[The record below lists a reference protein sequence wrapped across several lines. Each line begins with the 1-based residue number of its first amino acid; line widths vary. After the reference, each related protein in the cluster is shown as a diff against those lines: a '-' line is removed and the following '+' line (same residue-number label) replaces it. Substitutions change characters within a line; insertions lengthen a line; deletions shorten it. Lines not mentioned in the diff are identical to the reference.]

1 MLAGLRRFLP
11 LQVMFILISTA
22 ILFLVS
28 PFLAPG
34 SVSGA
39 ALLTVFAF
47 AAILAVAAIGQTLV
61 IQQGGLDLSTPGAM
75 SLAAVIV
82 SQFPAGDAASLWI
95 WIPVALAAGAI
106 GGAISGLAIT
116 RFAVTPLVATLSMN
130 AVFYGT
136 VFHLTAGR
144 SAAAVPAE
152 FSAVAVSRTF
162 GLPTIALVA
171 LAVVLIVEFYLRASV
186 GGRKFLAAG
195 SNPRAARA
203 AGIRVLRYK
212 FLTYVA
218 AGFFS
223 ALAGVILAGYINVP
237 SLMVGRDYLLP
248 VIAVV
253 VLGGTPLT
261 GGAGSVFA
269 SAVGAIFLIQL
280 QQITIGMGAS
290 IAAQFIIQA
299 AIIIIG
305 VSIMLLPWRRLVSD
319 RPARAVCRAACKPIA
334 RRGQSDGRRQNPGA
348 EPDLKGGRQ

>member
-1 MLAGLRRFLP
+1 MFADLKRYVP
-11 LQVMFILISTA
+11 LQVTFILISTGL
-22 ILFLVS
+22 LFLVS

-34 SVSGA
+34 STSTS
-39 ALLTVFAF
+39 ALLTVMAF

-61 IQQGGLDLSTPGAM
+61 IQQGGLDLSTPGAI

-82 SQFPAGDAASLWI
+82 SQFPGGDAASLWI
-95 WIPVALAAGAI
+95 WIPCALAAGAM
-106 GGAISGLAIT
+106 GGAISGFAIT
-116 RFAVTPLVATLSMN
+116 RMAVTPLVATLSMN

-136 VFHLTAGR
+136 VFYLTAGR

-152 FSAVAVSRTF
+152 FSGAAVGRTW
-162 GLPTIALVA
+162 GVPSIAILALV
-171 LAVVLIVEFYLRASV
+171 VVLIVEFYLRATV
-186 GGRKFLAAG
+186 AGRRFLAAG
-195 SNPRAARA
+195 ANPRAARA

-223 ALAGVILAGYINVP
+223 ALAGVILAGYMNVP
-237 SLMVGRDYLLP
+237 SLLVGRDYLLP

-269 SAVGAIFLIQL
+269 SAVGAVFLIQL

-299 AIIIIG
+299 GIILLG
-305 VSIMLLPWRRLVSD
+305 MSVMLVPWRKLLRRSD
-319 RPARAVCRAACKPIA
+319 TPRISSTVQANHKTGSV
-334 RRGQSDGRRQNPGA
+334 
-348 EPDLKGGRQ
+348 